1 MLMIPAFQKFK
12 VILGY
17 MEKSRPVWVS
27 VAIQKGGKKG
37 GGDPGRN
44 RRQGGKREGMKEPIG
59 YSASSLEKI
68 CWYGFK
74 SCLTLEEW
82 PPLYFPSVNL

>member
-1 MLMIPAFQKFK
+1 MKPWVPCPGPHKTRGCMLMIPAFQKFK

-37 GGDPGRN
+37 GGGIQVGTGDREES
-44 RRQGGKREGMKEPIG
+44 GKG
-59 YSASSLEKI
+59 
-68 CWYGFK
+68 
-74 SCLTLEEW
+74 
-82 PPLYFPSVNL
+82 